1 MRTVPDAMNLPF
13 DERSM
18 FMIFGLLSR
27 VIIPPLSRT
36 LISALQ
42 PGLASWFLM
51 SVFDLGLSGFI
62 LVSPDTVCSPKC
74 DKANPKPNSDRKPT
88 QEPNLTS
95 SENKPDIQLSK
106 GRRIIGSYQG
116 TVNG

>member
-1 MRTVPDAMNLPF
+1 MRTVPDAMNISLN
-13 DERSM
+13 ERSM

-51 SVFDLGLSGFI
+51 FVLQR
-62 LVSPDTVCSPKC
+62 VT
-74 DKANPKPNSDRKPT
+74 KPT
-88 QEPNLTS
+88 LNLTL
-95 SENKPDIQLSK
+95 I
-106 GRRIIGSYQG
+106 
-116 TVNG
+116 VNLPMSLT